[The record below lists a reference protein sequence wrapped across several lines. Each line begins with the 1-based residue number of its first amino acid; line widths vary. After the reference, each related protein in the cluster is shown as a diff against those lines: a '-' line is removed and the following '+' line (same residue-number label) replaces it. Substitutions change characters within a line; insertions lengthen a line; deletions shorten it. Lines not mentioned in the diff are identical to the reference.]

1 MNPEIIL
8 NQLEMCHYIVKK
20 NVGEITHEQSLLQPA
35 PAGNCLN
42 WVLGHLVATRS
53 NLLLGL
59 GAEPVWGEADR
70 KRYDRHGPPVRSAS
84 EAKRLDAIWEAY
96 DMSQNRLRQALP
108 ALSPAQLASPAPFS
122 PTNRPDETLGSLL
135 VSVAF
140 HDAYHTGQTGILR
153 RIIGNPPA
161 DL

>member
-1 MNPEIIL
+1 MNPDTIL
-8 NQLEMCHYIVKK
+8 RQLEMCHYVVKK

-59 GAEPVWGEADR
+59 GAEPVWGDADR
-70 KRYDRHGPPVRSAS
+70 KRYDRHGPPIRAAG
-84 EAKRLDAIWEAY
+84 EAKRLEEIWEAY
-96 DMSQNRLRQALP
+96 DMSQQRLRQALSEITP
-108 ALSPAQLASPAPFS
+108 TRLAGPAPFS

-135 VSVAF
+135 ESFAF
-140 HDAYHTGQTGILR
+140 HDAYHTGQTGVLR
-153 RIIGNPPA
+153 RLVGMPPA